1 MEELFGNLA
10 RLLSD
15 VILPTLQAVRAA
27 QAEQIAAS
35 KRVEHDIEALR
46 VHLDAQ
52 FATLTAQL
60 TACRVELAATQ
71 AVLKATQQISG
82 VSPKEKGPTLIH

>member
-1 MEELFGNLA
+1 MEELFGKLA

-15 VILPTLQAVRAA
+15 VILPNLRSVQAT

-35 KRVEHDIEALR
+35 KRVEQEIEALR

-52 FATLTAQL
+52 FATLAAQL

-71 AVLKATQQISG
+71 AVLKATQQVSG
-82 VSPKEKGPTLIH
+82 PSAKEKGRLLIH